1 MTISRSSNGTGT
13 SASRGLFDAA
23 RYYLS
28 GRRGVLAFAVIAAL
42 AGVGFSWNW
51 LIAAGIAPV
60 VLTVLPCLVMC
71 GLGLCMN
78 KLFGSSC
85 ASEPAQSNSTAS
97 VQPGATTSIVS
108 LKSALPG
115 RPGCRSAAMS
125 TETASITSQPLDQR
139 RDIHA

>member
-1 MTISRSSNGTGT
+1 MTISRFSNGTDG
-13 SASRGLFDAA
+13 SVGHDLSDAA
-23 RYYLS
+23 RHYVG
-28 GRRGVLAFAVIAAL
+28 GRRGVLVLATIAGL
-42 AGVGFSWNW
+42 AGIGLSWNW

-78 KLFGSSC
+78 KLLGNSC
-85 ASEPAQSNSTAS
+85 ASGPAQSNSTDP
-97 VQPGATTSIVS
+97 VQSGATTNIVS

-115 RPGCRSAAMS
+115 RSGSPAVP
-125 TETASITSQPLDQR
+125 TETTSIKSQLLDQR